1 MTFEVRGL
9 PDARRRDPRRP
20 RGPRPARPTRSVAVA
35 TALALALLAGA
46 AGCAGAERPES
57 PPTGG
62 PSVTAATPAS
72 PTPAAPAAPAVETRD
87 DLASLFWQAGLR
99 GTFVLYDVTAARV
112 VMVDRARAERRF
124 IPASTFKIPHS
135 LVALETGVVRD
146 EHEKVPY
153 GGRPQRVAAWERD
166 MGLRD
171 AVRVS
176 NVPVFQ
182 ELARRIG
189 PEREREW
196 LRRLGYGNG
205 EVGAEVD
212 GFWLRGPLAVSADEQ
227 ARWLARL
234 ARGELPADR
243 GHQATVRDILR
254 LERGATHTLY
264 AKTGQTDATEP
275 GIGWWVGWV
284 ERGDRLYCFAL
295 NVDIRA
301 DADADKRLPLGRQLL
316 RRLGALPAA

>member
-1 MTFEVRGL
+1 MVFPVRTRSLVTQPTAVG
-9 PDARRRDPRRP
+9 ARARSRRRAA
-20 RGPRPARPTRSVAVA
+20 GAATVALV
-35 TALALALLAGA
+35 LLAGA
-46 AGCAGAERPES
+46 TGCTGGGRPE
-57 PPTGG
+57 PPTAGVA
-62 PSVTAATPAS
+62 SATAATDPS
-72 PTPAAPAAPAVETRD
+72 PTPAVEVRD
-87 DLASLFWQAGLR
+87 DLAGVFRRAGLR
-99 GTFVLYDVTAARV
+99 GTFVMYDVTAGRV
-112 VMVDRARAERRF
+112 VMVDRERAQRRLV
-124 IPASTFKIPHS
+124 PASTFKIAHS
-135 LVALETGVVRD
+135 LIALETGVVRD
-146 EHEKVPY
+146 DRQKVPY
-153 GGRPQRVAAWERD
+153 GGGPQRVAAWERD

-205 EVGAEVD
+205 EVGSVVD
-212 GFWLRGPLAVSADEQ
+212 RFWLSGPLEISADEQ

-254 LERGATHTLY
+254 LERTGGYALY
-264 AKTGQTDATEP
+264 GKTGWTDATDP
-275 GIGWWVGWV
+275 GTGWWVGWV

-295 NVDIRA
+295 NVDVRA
-301 DADADKRLPLGRQLL
+301 DGDADKRLPLGRQLL
-316 RRLGALPAA
+316 HRLGALPTP

>member
-1 MTFEVRGL
+1 M
-9 PDARRRDPRRP
+9 
-20 RGPRPARPTRSVAVA
+20 

-46 AGCAGAERPES
+46 AGCAAGERPA
-57 PPTGG
+57 PKPTDG
-62 PSVTAATPAS
+62 PSATAAPSAPPAPPA
-72 PTPAAPAAPAVETRD
+72 PTVETRD
-87 DLASLFWQAGLR
+87 DLASLFRQAGLR

-124 IPASTFKIPHS
+124 VPASTFKIPHS
-135 LVALETGVVRD
+135 LIALETGVVRD

-153 GGRPQRVAAWERD
+153 GGRPQRVAAWEQD

-212 GFWLRGPLAVSADEQ
+212 AFWLRGPLAISADEQ

-243 GHQATVRDILR
+243 GRQATVRDILR
-254 LERGATHTLY
+254 LERAATHTLY
-264 AKTGQTDATEP
+264 AKTGLTDATDP
-275 GIGWWVGWV
+275 GTGWWVGWV

-295 NVDIRA
+295 NVDIRT
-301 DADADKRLPLGRQLL
+301 DADADKRLPLGRRLL
-316 RRLGALPAA
+316 HRLGALPTA

>member
-1 MTFEVRGL
+1 MAFPTRARGL
-9 PDARRRDPRRP
+9 TAQPSLAGTRARSPRR
-20 RGPRPARPTRSVAVA
+20 GAVA
-35 TALALALLAGA
+35 AAVALILLAGA
-46 AGCAGAERPES
+46 TGC
-57 PPTGG
+57 TGST
-62 PSVTAATPAS
+62 PVTPRQTDATAAAEPS
-72 PTPAAPAAPAVETRD
+72 PTPAAPAVEVRD
-87 DLASLFWQAGLR
+87 DLAGLFRQAGLR
-99 GTFVLYDVTAARV
+99 GTFVMYDVTAGRV
-112 VMVDRARAERRF
+112 VMVDRERAERRF

-135 LVALETGVVRD
+135 LIALETGVVRD
-146 EHEKVPY
+146 EREKVPY
-153 GGRPQRVAAWERD
+153 GGWPQRVAAWERD

-189 PEREREW
+189 PDREREW
-196 LRRLGYGNG
+196 LHRLGYGNG
-205 EVGAEVD
+205 QVGSVVD
-212 GFWLRGPLAVSADEQ
+212 RFWLAGPLEISADEQ

-254 LERGATHTLY
+254 LERTAAY
-264 AKTGQTDATEP
+264 ALHGKTGQTDATDP
-275 GIGWWVGWV
+275 GTGWWVGWV

-301 DADADKRLPLGRQLL
+301 DGDAAKRLPLGRQLL
-316 RRLGALPAA
+316 HRLGALPAP

>member
-1 MTFEVRGL
+1 MAAGPSRH
-9 PDARRRDPRRP
+9 PRRT
-20 RGPRPARPTRSVAVA
+20 GWGAAVL
-35 TALALALLAGA
+35 TLILLAG
-46 AGCAGAERPES
+46 GCTE
-57 PPTGG
+57 GG
-62 PSVTAATPAS
+62 
-72 PTPAAPAAPAVETRD
+72 APAAGPSTAVTTAAPSPSAAAPVVEARD
-87 DLASLFWQAGLR
+87 DLASLFRQAGLR

-112 VMVDRARAERRF
+112 VMVDRERAGRRF

-135 LVALETGVVRD
+135 LIALETGVVRD

-153 GGRPQRVAAWERD
+153 GGRPQPVAAWERD

-205 EVGAEVD
+205 EVGSEVD
-212 GFWLRGPLAVSADEQ
+212 RFWLSGPLAISADEQ
-227 ARWLARL
+227 ARWL

-243 GHQATVRDILR
+243 GHQRTVRDILR
-254 LERGATHTLY
+254 VERTAEHALY
-264 AKTGQTDATEP
+264 GKTGQTDATDP
-275 GIGWWVGWV
+275 GTGWWVGWV

-301 DADADKRLPLGRQLL
+301 DGDAVKRVPLGRRLL
-316 RRLGALPAA
+316 HRLGALPTA

>member
-1 MTFEVRGL
+1 MLFETR
-9 PDARRRDPRRP
+9 A
-20 RGPRPARPTRSVAVA
+20 RGPAAGPAAVDPPRPHARCRLRGTGAA
-35 TALALALLAGA
+35 ALALLLLIS
-46 AGCAGAERPES
+46 GCTPSGRPE
-57 PPTGG
+57 PPPADAASATAGTG
-62 PSVTAATPAS
+62 PSLTAAA
-72 PTPAAPAAPAVETRD
+72 PTVEARE
-87 DLASLFWQAGLR
+87 DLAGLFRQAGLR
-99 GTFVLYDVTAARV
+99 GTFVLYDVTAGRV
-112 VMVDRARAERRF
+112 VTVDRERAARRLV
-124 IPASTFKIPHS
+124 PASTFKIPHS
-135 LVALETGVVRD
+135 LIALETGVVRD
-146 EHEKVPY
+146 EREKVPY

-189 PEREREW
+189 PDREREW

-205 EVGAEVD
+205 QVGSAVD
-212 GFWLRGPLAVSADEQ
+212 RFWLDGPLEISAVEQ

-254 LERGATHTLY
+254 LERTAGY
-264 AKTGQTDATEP
+264 ALHGKTGQTDATDP
-275 GIGWWVGWV
+275 GVGWWVGWV

-301 DADADKRLPLGRQLL
+301 DGDADKRLPLGRQLL
-316 RRLGALPAA
+316 HRLGALPAP

>member
-1 MTFEVRGL
+1 MSFEVRGL
-9 PDARRRDPRRP
+9 PDARRCEPYRP
-20 RGPRPARPTRSVAVA
+20 RGPWPARRRRSVTGA

-46 AGCAGAERPES
+46 AGCAGSERPQP
-57 PPTGG
+57 PPTDG
-62 PSVTAATPAS
+62 PSATAAT
-72 PTPAAPAAPAVETRD
+72 AAAPSPAAPAVETRD
-87 DLASLFWQAGLR
+87 DLASLFRQAGLQ

-124 IPASTFKIPHS
+124 IPASTFKVPHS
-135 LVALETGVVRD
+135 LIALETGVVRD

-205 EVGAEVD
+205 EVGAAVD
-212 GFWLRGPLAVSADEQ
+212 QFWLRGPLTISADEQ

-234 ARGELPADR
+234 AQGELPADR

-254 LERGATHTLY
+254 LERTATHTLY

-275 GIGWWVGWV
+275 GTGWWVGWV

-295 NVDIRA
+295 NVDIRT

-316 RRLGALPAA
+316 HRLGALPAA